1 MTWFAFAI
9 LTAFSVALHDTWVKK
24 WFSSLSAY
32 EMFAIPLLYSL
43 PLAAVTL
50 LFVEVPSLDP
60 VFFWAFCIS
69 LPFNA
74 VPFFLY
80 IRAIQISPLSLTV
93 PYLAFTPV
101 FMIGTGWLVL
111 GELPDAWGIGGIA
124 VVCLGSYVLNID
136 PENPSLLA
144 PFRAVLTETGSWLM
158 VIVSFIFSI
167 SAVFG
172 KLAIVHSS
180 ALFFQM
186 SFFVVLNLLILG
198 LFAAMGKIRV
208 AVFARYPVK
217 GLVAGVLFYGHIFF
231 HGFGISMTKAA
242 YMVSVKRLS
251 IVFGVIF
258 GGLVF
263 REENFP
269 VRLLGAVLMFSGAV
283 VILLKAG

>member
-9 LTAFSVALHDTWVKK
+9 LTALSVALHDTWVKK
-24 WFSSLSAY
+24 WFSHLSAY
-32 EMFAIPLLYSL
+32 EMFAFPLLYSL

-50 LFVEVPSLDP
+50 LFVETPPLDR
-60 VFFWAFCIS
+60 VFGLAFLVS

-80 IRAIQISPLSLTV
+80 IKAIQISPLSLTV

-101 FMIGTGWLVL
+101 FMIATGWLVL
-111 GELPDAWGIGGIA
+111 GELPDIWGIGGIS

-144 PFRAVLTETGSWLM
+144 PFRAVFTETGSWLM
-158 VIVSFIFSI
+158 VIVAFIFSI
-167 SAVFG
+167 SAVLG

-186 SFFVVLNLLILG
+186 AFFVVLNLMILG
-198 LFAAMGKIRV
+198 LFAAMGKIRP
-208 AVFARYPVK
+208 AVFFRYPVK

-263 REENFP
+263 REENF
-269 VRLLGAVLMFSGAV
+269 VMRLLGAMLMFSGAV